1 MVEKRKIKQ
10 LLRSLIWT
18 FFGWSGENHTAF
30 SLLMNFI
37 YTVLW
42 GDKLGHL
49 EYPNNL
55 SCKIASSR
63 SIKKCSWLTSFAYLY
78 LFSTSLTLYGL
89 RAAFNYRTAFHLST
103 TTTPKVNK
111 CYLFGW
117 YKVIRIHKKQ
127 EFWSWRPWMMAREW
141 EHRRSGKQLEIKLL
155 MALNKHKS
163 SDRNELLPKVLR
175 EFALWTLL
183 IRVTCIITENEGDV
197 ENLDIREVAYFQKEK
212 INVIWKMQE
221 QSWCS
226 FLAKC

>member
-1 MVEKRKIKQ
+1 
-10 LLRSLIWT
+10 
-18 FFGWSGENHTAF
+18 
-30 SLLMNFI
+30 
-37 YTVLW
+37 
-42 GDKLGHL
+42 
-49 EYPNNL
+49 
-55 SCKIASSR
+55 
-63 SIKKCSWLTSFAYLY
+63 
-78 LFSTSLTLYGL
+78 
-89 RAAFNYRTAFHLST
+89 
-103 TTTPKVNK
+103 
-111 CYLFGW
+111 
-117 YKVIRIHKKQ
+117 
-127 EFWSWRPWMMAREW
+127 MMAREW

-155 MALNKHKS
+155 MALNKHKC